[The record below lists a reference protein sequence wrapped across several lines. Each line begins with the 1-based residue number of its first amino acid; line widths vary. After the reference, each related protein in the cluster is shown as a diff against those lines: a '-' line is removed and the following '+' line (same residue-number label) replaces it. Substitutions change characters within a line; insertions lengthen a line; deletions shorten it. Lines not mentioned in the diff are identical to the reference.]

1 MKKRDKIELTT
12 TNVEQVEAK
21 VGRLHLT
28 EEATGLSQNNFGTVV
43 EYKMPEGAGA
53 VVLCA
58 NYGNYGG
65 GFKPVR
71 ILLPGQVYTKAL
83 EELAKDSM
91 VSEIVLIPI
100 RSHEYI
106 TIATK

>member
-12 TNVEQVEAK
+12 VNIERVDAK

-43 EYKMPEGAGA
+43 KHKMPEGAGA
-53 VVLCA
+53 VVLCT
-58 NYGNYGG
+58 NYGG
-65 GFKPVR
+65 GLKPVR
-71 ILLPGQVYTKAL
+71 ILLPGQVYTKTL
-83 EELAKDSM
+83 EELAKDPM
-91 VSEIVLIPI
+91 VKEIVLIPI

>member
-12 TNVEQVEAK
+12 VNVEQVEAK
-21 VGRLHLT
+21 VGRLQLT

-43 EYKMPEGAGA
+43 RYKMPEGAGA

-58 NYGNYGG
+58 NYGAGL
-65 GFKPVR
+65 KTVR
-71 ILLPGQVYTKAL
+71 VLLPGQVYTKTL
-83 EELAKDSM
+83 EDLAKDPM
-91 VSEIVLIPI
+91 VKEIVLIPV

-106 TIATK
+106 TIAAK